1 MTNENTAAHVPVLLQ
16 ETLDI
21 LDIRPGMRVLD
32 ATLGLGG
39 HSKAML
45 ERTGGNIELIGI
57 DRDEAALAVAG
68 ERLHDFP
75 NVRLAHSAFSQFDEV
90 LDDLNVDTVDAVLA
104 DIGVSSLQLD
114 DPTRGF
120 GHRHDG
126 PLDMRMDTADN
137 DMTAMRLIQTA
148 SRRDL
153 KIMIARL
160 GEDPQAGRI
169 ASAIVRARDE
179 GSLNSTADLAEV
191 VSAAYPAKWRAT
203 ARQHPATRTFQ
214 ALRMT
219 VNREL
224 EELREFLAKIIDYIQ
239 PGGRVAIISFHSLED
254 RIVKHTFREEAREC
268 VCPPRQP
275 ICTCGKTK
283 RLEILTKKPIMAGE
297 AEVTANPRARSAK
310 LRAAKR
316 IG

>member
-1 MTNENTAAHVPVLLQ
+1 MNCENTAHHVSVLLE

-39 HSKAML
+39 HSRAMI
-45 ERTGGNIELIGI
+45 ERAGGDLELIGI
-57 DRDEAALAVAG
+57 DRDESALALA
-68 ERLHDFP
+68 EKRLSDFP
-75 NVRLAHSAFSQFDEV
+75 SVKLAHSPFSQFDEV
-90 LDDLNVDTVDAVLA
+90 LAALDVDMVDAVLA

-126 PLDMRMDTADN
+126 PLDMRMDASGN
-137 DMTAMRLIQTA
+137 EMTAMRLLEKA
-148 SRRDL
+148 SRRDIKL
-153 KIMIARL
+153 MIARL

-169 ASAIVRARDE
+169 ASAIVRAREE
-179 GSLNSTADLAEV
+179 GTLTSTTDLAEI

-219 VNREL
+219 VNKEL
-224 EELREFLAKIIDYIQ
+224 EELREFLAKIVGYVR
-239 PGGRVAIISFHSLED
+239 PGGRLAIISFHSLED
-254 RIVKHTFREEAREC
+254 RIVKHTFRDEARDC
-268 VCPPRQP
+268 ICPPRQP
-275 ICTCGKTK
+275 FCTCGKVK

-297 AEVTANPRARSAK
+297 AEIAANPRARSAK
-310 LRAAKR
+310 LRAARR